1 MAGRKPARVLPAP
14 VAATSKALRPVLASC
29 SIWSWWRRGRQPL
42 DWNQSVTTGGRGS
55 VFSLVSPLAPAPL
68 FLPVQLVGRL
78 FRAPRLACRVTSHPQ
93 PDQTDQED
101 RWSDDLQDPQ
111 GGFVHPLPPVPGTAR
126 RFTLY
131 SSRWRDW
138 VPGSSPTRKASMSGP
153 PTHGSIHRSPSPR
166 RSSRMA
172 IATTHAAAMAR
183 C

>member
-1 MAGRKPARVLPAP
+1 
-14 VAATSKALRPVLASC
+14 
-29 SIWSWWRRGRQPL
+29 
-42 DWNQSVTTGGRGS
+42 
-55 VFSLVSPLAPAPL
+55 SPLAPAPL

-78 FRAPRLACRVTSHPQ
+78 FRAPRLACRVTSHHQ
-93 PDQTDQED
+93 PDQNDQED

-153 PTHGSIHRSPSPR
+153 PTHGSILLSPSPK
-166 RSSRMA
+166 RSSPMA
-172 IATTHAAAMAR
+172 IPTMHAAGMER
-183 C
+183 CWRRPRPWQSWKCAADRRRGGLWPMTKRSVSMM